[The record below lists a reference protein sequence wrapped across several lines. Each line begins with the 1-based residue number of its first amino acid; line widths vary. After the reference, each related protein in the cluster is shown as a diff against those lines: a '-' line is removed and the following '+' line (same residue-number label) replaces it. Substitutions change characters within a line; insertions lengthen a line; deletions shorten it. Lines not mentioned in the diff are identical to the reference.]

1 MSFAAV
7 NSSVEPRASSL
18 GPIRLQIMK
27 FTAVSGD
34 TAGTITADAM
44 MDRISH
50 IIMDGGLK
58 LTAAP
63 TFAGNVATL
72 AFADPAA
79 NAFGTILVFGV

>member
-1 MSFAAV
+1 MAFAATL
-7 NSSVEPRASSL
+7 STAEPRAIGV
-18 GPIRLQIMK
+18 GPKKFQLYT

-34 TAGTITADAM
+34 TSGTITAAGII
-44 MDRISH
+44 DRIEH

-63 TFAGNVATL
+63 TFSGNVATI

-79 NAFGTILVFGV
+79 NAFGTVLVIGI